1 MVFPKKSALS
11 LPSVR
16 FSRSS
21 GGVTKIKRDSYGE
34 DWRTMT
40 AAVRRR
46 DQFKCVFCQ
55 KPEDMKSD
63 PKVYHD
69 VHHLIELSGGGRT
82 VMSNLVTI
90 CKTCHARRHPHLRK
104 AGYGKTKRP
113 FK

>member
-1 MVFPKKSALS
+1 
-11 LPSVR
+11 
-16 FSRSS
+16 
-21 GGVTKIKRDSYGE
+21 
-34 DWRTMT
+34 
-40 AAVRRR
+40 
-46 DQFKCVFCQ
+46 
-55 KPEDMKSD
+55 
-63 PKVYHD
+63 VYHD